1 MKTMPHSCN
10 HLTLWYT
17 QPAQKWVEA
26 LPVGN
31 GRLGAM
37 VFGGTAVEHLQFN
50 EDTLW
55 TGRPHPYHNK
65 GPSGHLSAVRTK
77 TIDPDQLSLTAKVR
91 RDVMQFGCRLLVRIE
106 AGSIRGA
113 SDHIDGC
120 DTDAV
125 TLILTAATNHR
136 AHRRVDADP
145 AARRGAIASFG
156 VSGEKHLKRF
166 ERPM

>member
-1 MKTMPHSCN
+1 LKTMPHSCN
-10 HLTLWYT
+10 HLTLWYA

-31 GRLGAM
+31 GRLGTM

-65 GPSGHLSAVRTK
+65 GASGHLSAVRTK
-77 TIDPDQLSLTAKVR
+77 TIDPDQLSLTGKVR
-91 RDVMQFGCRLLVRIE
+91 RDVMQFECRLLVRIE
-106 AGSIRGA
+106 DGSIRAA
-113 SDHIDGC
+113 SDHIDVC

-136 AHRRVDADP
+136 SHRRVVADP
-145 AARRGAIASFG
+145 AAAR
-156 VSGEKHLKRF
+156 
-166 ERPM
+166 

>member
-10 HLTLWYT
+10 HLTLWYA

-55 TGRPHPYHNK
+55 TGRPHAYHNK
-65 GPSGHLSAVRTK
+65 GASGHLSAVRTHLFEGR
-77 TIDPDQLSLTAKVR
+77 QA
-91 RDVMQFGCRLLVRIE
+91 Q
-106 AGSIRGA
+106 AQ
-113 SDHIDGC
+113 
-120 DTDAV
+120 
-125 TLILTAATNHR
+125 
-136 AHRRVDADP
+136 RVAQ
-145 AARRGAIASFG
+145 
-156 VSGEKHLKRF
+156 
-166 ERPM
+166 